1 MTVDVHR
8 PASIVRRP
16 ASGVLFVL
24 LFSASFSF
32 SSPAVFAQGS
42 VGAKKDQLRELRR
55 SIEQTQRQ
63 LDKLTSEERQRT
75 KSLSTYQ
82 RQRHQV
88 SVFITRL
95 ESELARLKD
104 SAEVVK
110 DQIQNTT
117 SALKDAERSYNTTVQ
132 NMLTYKTEHRGVP
145 QSKLTNDAVF
155 RELSRSLKRYRAE
168 MLQLKDSLEAAE
180 DLLTDYS
187 STQQQ
192 ILNSKSVEEKRLST
206 TISRSNKELEKIR
219 ANKQSLAEE
228 LAKKKQSANKL
239 RSIINQQVAEARRKA
254 EAERQRENERRKRS
268 GRAGAA
274 PIPEPSE
281 RVSGFARNSLPW
293 PTSSQKLLHGY
304 GTYKN
309 PSTGT
314 TFENPGI
321 DISVPVG
328 SSVKCVAGGTV
339 SSVSFLP
346 GFGSLVIVDHGN
358 GVRSVYANLE
368 NVRVQRGAK
377 VNAGGVIGTSGENL
391 DGPLVHFEIWNGRER
406 QNPLN
411 YLR

>member
-1 MTVDVHR
+1 MKTSGVLR
-8 PASIVRRP
+8 PASF
-16 ASGVLFVL
+16 VLFAI
-24 LFSASFSF
+24 LFSV
-32 SSPAVFAQGS
+32 SSLSSFAQS
-42 VGAKKDQLRELRR
+42 STAARKDQLRDLRR
-55 SIEQTQRQ
+55 SIEQTQKQ
-63 LDKLTSEERQRT
+63 LDKLTAEERKRT
-75 KSLSTYQ
+75 KSLTSAQ

-95 ESELARLKD
+95 EQDLTRLKD
-104 SAEVVK
+104 SAEVLK
-110 DQIQNTT
+110 GQIQNTT
-117 SALKDAERSYNTTVQ
+117 SALQDAERSYNATVQ
-132 NMLTYKTEHRGVP
+132 NMLTYKNEHRGQP
-145 QSKLTNDAVF
+145 QSKLTNDVVF
-155 RELSRSLKRYRAE
+155 RELSRSLKRYRNE

-180 DLLTDYS
+180 NLLTDYS

-192 ILNSKSVEEKRLST
+192 ILNTKAVEEKRLAT

-219 ANKQSLAEE
+219 ANKQSLAAE

-239 RSIINQQVAEARRKA
+239 RQIINQQVAEARRKA
-254 EAERQRENERRKRS
+254 QAEREREAQRRKRS
-268 GRAGAA
+268 GQAGPA
-274 PIPEPSE
+274 PTPEPSE
-281 RVSGFARNSLPW
+281 RVGGFPRNSLPW

-304 GTYKN
+304 GVYKN

-321 DISVPVG
+321 DISAPVG
-328 SSVKCVAGGTV
+328 SSVKTVASGTV

-368 NVRVQRGAK
+368 NVRVSRGAK
-377 VNAGGVIGTSGENL
+377 VNAGSVIGTSGENL

-406 QNPLN
+406 QNPLI